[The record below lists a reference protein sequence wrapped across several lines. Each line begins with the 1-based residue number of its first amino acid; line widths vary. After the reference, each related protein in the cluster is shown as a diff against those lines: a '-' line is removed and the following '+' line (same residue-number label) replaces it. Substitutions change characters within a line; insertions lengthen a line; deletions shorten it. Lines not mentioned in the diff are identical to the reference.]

1 MGLPAGDPCSGHRES
16 ILQRGL
22 MVTRA
27 RLATITGWL
36 LVVGPLVDVIV
47 STVRPGSFPAE
58 HAEGPQAAMQAAIL
72 SLLPN
77 SSLATFLTVIG
88 FVASFGLLLGL
99 WGVREV
105 MADTGDK
112 GLLRSIGFLFL
123 TVALAVRTASFA
135 LSYLTTVTLSYSPSE
150 AIESGE
156 AVTTAV
162 MFMVI
167 GGSIGIF
174 ATVLALVGVA
184 FFAVSLT
191 KADLIGADRPLAIW
205 LGVAPAIVGSVLLLT
220 ATFIESSVFVLYL
233 LGNITV
239 FFQVA
244 WVILLGIAFIRKG
257 DSLDAISS

>member
-1 MGLPAGDPCSGHRES
+1 M
-16 ILQRGL
+16 
-22 MVTRA
+22 TRA

-58 HAEGPQAAMQAAIL
+58 NAEGPQAAMQAAIL

-88 FVASFGLLLGL
+88 FIASFGLFLGL

-105 MADTGDK
+105 MPDTGDE
-112 GLLRSIGFLFL
+112 GLLTKIGILLL
-123 TVALAVRTASFA
+123 TIALAVRTASFA

-167 GGSIGIF
+167 GGSIGVF
-174 ATVLALVGVA
+174 ATILTLVGVA
-184 FFAVSLT
+184 FFAASLT
-191 KADLIGADRPLAIW
+191 KVDLIGADRPLAVW
-205 LGVAPAIVGSVLLLT
+205 LGMAPAIVGSVLLLA
-220 ATFIESSVFVLYL
+220 ATFIESIVFTLYL
-233 LGNITV
+233 LGNVTV
-239 FFQVA
+239 FVQVA
-244 WVILLGIAFIRKG
+244 WVIMLGIAFIRKS
-257 DSLDAISS
+257 DSIAAISS